1 MTAGSVLTNASPT
14 AQHLYRSLL
23 TVLRPVGAFQEELK
37 KTSVHLVRGS
47 AFVGVQLRRERLIV
61 TIKSEKPIKSER
73 ITKGEQVSRN
83 RWHSEVRVSSDAD
96 FDPEMLGWLKAAYD
110 LCA

>member
-1 MTAGSVLTNASPT
+1 MTAGSVLTKASPT

-23 TVLRPVGAFQEELK
+23 TALRPLGVFEEEPK

-47 AFVGVQLRRERLIV
+47 AFVGVQLRREYLIV
-61 TIKSEKPIKSER
+61 TIKSEKPIKSAR

-83 RWHSEVRVSSDAD
+83 RWHSEMRVSNDGD
-96 FDPEMLGWLKAAYD
+96 LDRELLTWLKAAYD